1 MKEFLSIA
9 KLIDSFQRLPGI
21 GHKTAEK
28 MAYQV
33 LEMKDENVEY
43 FADALREVKAKI
55 HHCPICGAYTEDD
68 VCEVCANEMR
78 DKTKIMVVSYPKDV
92 IAFEKI
98 GAFDGVYHVLG
109 GALSSVNGI
118 TIDDLNISSLFD
130 RIQNQKVSE
139 VIIATPPNTEGETTA
154 LYLARVLSSTGVSVT
169 RIAYGLPLGGHLEY
183 ADALTLTKALE
194 GRNKI

>member
-1 MKEFLSIA
+1 MKELTSIS

-33 LEMKDENVEY
+33 LEMKDESVKY
-43 FADALREVKAKI
+43 FSDALKEVKEKI

-68 VCEVCANEMR
+68 ICEVCASESR
-78 DKTKIMVVSYPKDV
+78 DKTKILVVSYPKDV

-98 GAFDGVYHVLG
+98 GAYDGVYHVLG
-109 GALSSVNGI
+109 GALSSINGI
-118 TIDDLNISSLFD
+118 TINELNISSLFD
-130 RIQNQKVSE
+130 RIKSQKVEE
-139 VIIATPPNTEGETTA
+139 VIIATNPNTEGETTA
-154 LYLARVLSSTGVSVT
+154 LYLAHILESTGVKIT

>member
-1 MKEFLSIA
+1 MKELRSIS

-43 FADALREVKAKI
+43 FADALKEVKSKI
-55 HHCPICGAYTEDD
+55 HHCPICGSYAEDD
-68 VCEVCANEMR
+68 VCDVCSNEHR

-109 GALSSVNGI
+109 GALSSINGI
-118 TIDDLNISSLFD
+118 TIHDLNLASLFN
-130 RIQNQKVSE
+130 RIKEQNVSE
-139 VIIATPPNTEGETTA
+139 IIVATPPNTEGETTA
-154 LYLARVLSSTGVSVT
+154 LYIARILADSGVKIT

-194 GRNKI
+194 GRTKI

>member
-1 MKEFLSIA
+1 MKELSSIA
-9 KLIDSFQRLPGI
+9 KLTDSFQRLPGI

-28 MAYQV
+28 MAYQI

-43 FADALREVKAKI
+43 FADALREVKQKI
-55 HHCPICGAYTEDD
+55 HHCPICGAYTENA
-68 VCEVCANEMR
+68 VCDVCANEMR
-78 DKTKIMVVSYPKDV
+78 DKTKIMVVAYPKDV

-98 GAFDGVYHVLG
+98 GAYDGVYHVLG
-109 GALSSVNGI
+109 GVLSSINGV
-118 TIDDLNISSLFD
+118 TIENLHISALFD
-130 RIQNQKVSE
+130 RIKEQKVE
-139 VIIATPPNTEGETTA
+139 EIIVATPPNTEGETTA
-154 LYLARVLSSTGVSVT
+154 LYLAKILSETGVKVT

>member
-1 MKEFLSIA
+1 MKELSSIA
-9 KLIDSFQRLPGI
+9 KLTDSFQRLPGI

-28 MAYQV
+28 MAYQI

-55 HHCPICGAYTEDD
+55 HHCPVCGAYTEDALCD
-68 VCEVCANEMR
+68 VCANEMR
-78 DKTKIMVVSYPKDV
+78 DKTKIMVVAYPKDV

-98 GAFDGVYHVLG
+98 GAYDGVYHVLG
-109 GALSSVNGI
+109 GVLSSINGI
-118 TIDDLNISSLFD
+118 TIENLNIFSLFD
-130 RIQNQKVSE
+130 RIKEQNAE
-139 VIIATPPNTEGETTA
+139 EIIIATPPNTEGETTA
-154 LYLARVLSSTGVSVT
+154 LYLARILNETGVKVT

>member
-1 MKEFLSIA
+1 MKELNSIA
-9 KLIDSFQRLPGI
+9 KLTDSFQRLPGI

-28 MAYQV
+28 MAYQI

-43 FADALREVKAKI
+43 FANALKDVKAKI
-55 HHCPICGAYTEDD
+55 HHCPICGSYTEDD
-68 VCEVCANEMR
+68 LCEVCANEMR
-78 DKTKIMVVSYPKDV
+78 DKTKIMVVAYPKDV

-109 GALSSVNGI
+109 GVLSSVNGI
-118 TIDDLNISSLFD
+118 TTSDLNISSLFD
-130 RIQNQKVSE
+130 RIKTQNASE
-139 VIIATPPNTEGETTA
+139 IIVATPPNTEGETTA
-154 LYLARVLSSTGVSVT
+154 LYLARVLGETGVIVT